1 MRIGRPAAQKGES
14 VALLTDP
21 NVWASF
27 IALSALEIVLG
38 IDNVIFLSLI
48 TEKLA
53 PADARRARQVGLAL
67 ALVFRIILLLTASWI
82 IGLRQPLF
90 TLFGEGFSAR
100 DLILIAGGLFLIVK
114 ATQEVHVEIEGESEA
129 EEGLGKSLAATSF
142 SATIAQ
148 IVVIDAIF
156 SIDSIITAVGMAD
169 LVEVMIAAVVLGIG
183 VMYVASEPVAHFIER
198 HPTTKMLALTF
209 LMLVGVAL
217 VADGFHFH
225 IPRSYIYSAMAFAAA
240 TEIFNIMA
248 VRRRRLK
255 RGKTPKRP

>member
-1 MRIGRPAAQKGES
+1 VEF
-14 VALLTDP
+14 LTDP

-27 IALSALEIVLG
+27 VALSALEIVLG

-48 TEKLA
+48 TEKLPPDQA
-53 PADARRARQVGLAL
+53 KRARQIGLAL
-67 ALVFRIILLLTASWI
+67 ALVFRIILLLTISWI
-82 IGLRQPLF
+82 IGLTQPLF
-90 TLFGEGFSAR
+90 EIFGQSFSLR

-114 ATQEVHVEIEGESEA
+114 ATQEVHAEIEGE
-129 EEGLGKSLAATSF
+129 EEEHGKSVVAASF
-142 SATIAQ
+142 SAIIAQ

-169 LVEVMIAAVVLGIG
+169 MVEVMIAAVILAIG
-183 VMYVASEPVAHFIER
+183 VMYVAAEPVARFIER

-240 TEIFNIMA
+240 TEVFNIMA
-248 VRRRRLK
+248 IRRKRLK
-255 RGKTPKRP
+255 RSKILKRP

>member
-1 MRIGRPAAQKGES
+1 MEF
-14 VALLTDP
+14 LTDP

-48 TEKLA
+48 TEKLP
-53 PADARRARQVGLAL
+53 PAEAKRARQVGLAL
-67 ALVFRIILLLTASWI
+67 ALVFRIVLLLTISWI
-82 IGLRQPLF
+82 IGLTQPLV
-90 TLFGEGFSAR
+90 TLFGQGFSVR
-100 DLILIAGGLFLIVK
+100 DIILIAGGLFLIVK
-114 ATQEVHVEIEGESEA
+114 ATQEVHGEIEGDESETT
-129 EEGLGKSLAATSF
+129 GKTVVAASF
-142 SATIAQ
+142 GAIIAQ

-169 LVEVMIAAVVLGIG
+169 QVEVMIAAVILAIG
-183 VMYVASEPVAHFIER
+183 VMYVASDPVAHFIER

-225 IPRSYIYSAMAFAAA
+225 IPRSYIYSAMAFAAV

-248 VRRRRLK
+248 IRRKRLS

>member
-1 MRIGRPAAQKGES
+1 VEF
-14 VALLTDP
+14 LTDP

-27 IALSALEIVLG
+27 VALSALEIVLG

-48 TEKLA
+48 TEKLPPDQA
-53 PADARRARQVGLAL
+53 KRARQIGLAL
-67 ALVFRIILLLTASWI
+67 ALVFRIILLLTISWI
-82 IGLRQPLF
+82 IGLTQPLF
-90 TLFGEGFSAR
+90 EIFGQSFSLR

-114 ATQEVHVEIEGESEA
+114 ATQEVHAEIEGE
-129 EEGLGKSLAATSF
+129 EEEHGKSVVAASL
-142 SATIAQ
+142 SAIIAQ

-169 LVEVMIAAVVLGIG
+169 MVEVMIAAVILAIG
-183 VMYVASEPVAHFIER
+183 VMYVAAEPVARFIER

-240 TEIFNIMA
+240 TEVFNIMA
-248 VRRRRLK
+248 IRRKRLK
-255 RGKTPKRP
+255 RSKILKRP

>member
-1 MRIGRPAAQKGES
+1 MID
-14 VALLTDP
+14 LLSDP

-48 TEKLA
+48 TEKLS
-53 PADARRARQVGLAL
+53 PADAKRARQVGLAL
-67 ALVFRIILLLTASWI
+67 ALVFRILLLLTISWV
-82 IGLRQPLF
+82 IGLTQPLF
-90 TLFGEGFSAR
+90 EVFGQSFSIR
-100 DLILIAGGLFLIVK
+100 DLILIVGGLFLIVK
-114 ATQEVHVEIEGESEA
+114 STQEVHGEIEGGGE
-129 EEGLGKSLAATSF
+129 EEGGIKPVAAAGFASI
-142 SATIAQ
+142 IAQ
-148 IVVIDAIF
+148 IVVIDMIF
-156 SIDSIITAVGMAD
+156 SIDSIITAVGMVD
-169 LVEVMIAAVVLGIG
+169 IVEVMIAAVILAIGI
-183 VMYVASEPVAHFIER
+183 MYVAAEPVAGFIER

-225 IPRSYIYSAMAFAAA
+225 IPRSYIYSAMAFAAL

-255 RGKTPKRP
+255 RGKSQKRP